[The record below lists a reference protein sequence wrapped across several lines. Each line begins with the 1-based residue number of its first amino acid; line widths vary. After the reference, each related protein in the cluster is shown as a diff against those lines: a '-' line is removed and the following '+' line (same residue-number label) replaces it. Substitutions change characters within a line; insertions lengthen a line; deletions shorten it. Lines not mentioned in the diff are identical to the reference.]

1 MEIKHVNEANF
12 VQEVVESDVPVLVD
26 FYADWCGPCK
36 MLSPTIEKIAKE
48 SNQYKV
54 VKINA
59 DESNRLLSRYNV
71 ASIPTLIVF
80 HAGKEVNRSVG
91 LVPKEQIVKMLAV

>member
-80 HAGKEVNRSVG
+80 QAGKEVNRSVG